1 MNYHRIIEKIE
12 SSEKLNFEDSFSLAK
27 DCSILLSSKS
37 EEAFGRK
44 ILIYVLENWY
54 KIDEATKDIWIDL
67 IESAGFYPY
76 LDRITSDE
84 SEINTSLVIRKYVHQ
99 SENLQGKYLHE
110 EQKFVL
116 SLLNSSQN
124 VIVSAPTSF
133 GKSLLIEELVASKK
147 YKNIVIVQ
155 PTLALLDETRIKL
168 KNYIEDYKLIIRT
181 SQLPSNTKGN
191 CFLLTAE
198 RVMEYSNLPRIDLLV
213 LDEFYKL
220 STKRDDERSDT
231 LNNAFNL
238 LVNKH
243 RAKFYLLGPNID
255 SISEGFEM
263 KYNAVFYKT
272 DYSLVENKIIDCYSG
287 NEEKFGLRGK
297 KAILKEKALFEL
309 LLDLIEE
316 QTIIYCSS
324 PARVRKLSQNFNQ
337 FLLEKMI
344 NLQNN
349 KVDLPLVEWA
359 ENYVSKDWS
368 LIKCLKSGIGIHDG
382 ALQKH
387 ITSTIIKY
395 FNEDKL
401 KYLFC
406 TSTIIEGVNT
416 SAKNVIFFDS
426 TKGMQKGIDYFDYC
440 NIKGRSGRL
449 MVHYTGK
456 IFNFN
461 PVPKKELI
469 KVDIPFFEQDPI
481 SDEVLIHI
489 EREEVKDPSSKQ
501 YRELIN
507 IPQEERELFKKNGV
521 SVKGQQQILKILER
535 DIHNHNKNKIIW
547 DKYPEYHQLQY
558 VLNLAWENL
567 LKDGETTRPM
577 TQNKLVKVTFDYGIN
592 RSIEYLVHSNYLY
605 NKTQKKYKNADDSK
619 VRDDAILDAFQ
630 ILKHWFQYKV
640 PKWLN
645 VINNLQRYVAEKNNL
660 VSGDYSIYAYQ
671 IENDFV
677 QSNLSILSEYGIPRS
692 AIDKLASKIPI
703 NIEEDEVLNYITK
716 NKLIEKTSL
725 LKYEEDRLKENL

>member
-1 MNYHRIIEKIE
+1 MDYQKIIDLIE
-12 SSEKLNFEDSFSLAK
+12 SSEVLDFETSFSLAK
-27 DCSILLSSKS
+27 DCSVLLMSNKK
-37 EEAFGRK
+37 EAIGRK
-44 ILIYVLENWY
+44 ILIYVLENWN

-67 IESAGFYPY
+67 VESAGFYPY
-76 LDRITSDE
+76 LDRITPDE
-84 SEINTSLVIRKYVHQ
+84 KQINTPKEIRKYTHQ
-99 SENLQGKYLHE
+99 SENLQSKFLHE

-116 SLLNSSQN
+116 SLLNSAKN

-133 GKSLLIEELVASKK
+133 GKSLLIEELVASKR
-147 YKNIVIVQ
+147 YRNIVIIQ

-168 KNYIEDYKLIIRT
+168 KKYNDNYKLIIRT
-181 SQLPSNTKGN
+181 SQSPTETKGN
-191 CFLLTAE
+191 LFLLTAE
-198 RVMEYSNLPRIDLLV
+198 RVMEYPHLPRIDLLV

-243 RAKFYLLGPNID
+243 KAKFYLLGPNID
-255 SISEGFEM
+255 SISEGFEK
-263 KYNAVFYKT
+263 KYNAIFYKT
-272 DYSLVENKIIDCYSG
+272 DYSLVENKVIDYYSG
-287 NEEKFGLRGK
+287 HENDFGVRGK
-297 KAILKEKALFEL
+297 KAEFKEKILFEL
-309 LLDLIEE
+309 LFDLIEE

-324 PARVRKLSQNFNQ
+324 PARVRKLSQRFNQ
-337 FLLEKMI
+337 FLLEKKI
-344 NLQNN
+344 ESKNN
-349 KVDLPLVEWA
+349 IADIPLVEWA
-359 ENYVSKDWS
+359 ESYVSKDWS
-368 LIKCLKSGIGIHDG
+368 LIRCLKNGIGIHDG

-395 FNEDKL
+395 FNEMKL

-456 IFNFN
+456 IYNFN
-461 PVPKKELI
+461 PVPKREMI
-469 KVDIPFFEQDPI
+469 KVDIPFFEQNPI

-489 EREEVKDPSSKQ
+489 EEEEVKNPSSKQ
-501 YRELIN
+501 YQDLLN

-521 SVKGQQQILKILER
+521 SVKGQQQILKILEN
-535 DIHNHNKNKIIW
+535 DIRNNNNKIIW
-547 DKYPEYHQLQY
+547 SNFPEYYQLEY

-567 LKDGETTRPM
+567 LKEGETTRPM
-577 TQNKLVKVTFDYGIN
+577 TKEKLVKVTFDYGIN
-592 RSIEYLVHSNYLY
+592 RSIGYLVNSNYVYYKKL
-605 NKTQKKYKNADDSK
+605 KKYKNADENK
-619 VRDDAILDAFQ
+619 IRDDAILDAFQ

-645 VINNLQRYVAEKNNL
+645 VINNLQKYVSEKYGL
-660 VSGDYSIYAYQ
+660 VSGDYSLYASQ

-677 QSNLSILSEYGIPRS
+677 RSNLSILSEYGIPRS
-692 AIDKLASKIPI
+692 AIDKLAHKIPNNI
-703 NIEEDEVLNYITK
+703 NEDDVLNYITH
-716 NKLIEKTSL
+716 NKLIEKTYL
-725 LKYEEDRLKENL
+725 LRYEEERIKDNL